1 MKINNISSVN
11 FNGIHIN
18 ASENKSN
25 KYLYNQI
32 QEITNVYK
40 IPATFKVSSIDL
52 PTITDEIIKK
62 LNELGIKFT

>member
-40 IPATFKVSSIDL
+40 VPATFRTYSIEL
-52 PTITDEIIKK
+52 PTVTNEIIKK
-62 LNELGIKFT
+62 LTELGIKFV